1 MSTTENKRSVIVGIF
16 VVIGMII
23 LIAGIFVL
31 GGKQNHF
38 ARTVTVSTSFPDV
51 AGLKAGNNVWFSGV
65 KVGTVKAIRFNG
77 LDEVEVE
84 LIIEEKSREFVRKDA
99 IAKLGTD
106 GFIGNKLILIEG
118 GSPEVPAIENGDRL
132 QPAAAGGMDGMMETL
147 QVNNENFVDITE
159 ELKVMMSRLNAGQ
172 GTAGALLND
181 SLMADQIS
189 RMIQNLN
196 VTAENTAR
204 ASVALNQLTDKLNRE
219 GTLVNELLTDT
230 VVYANLRGAVAQ
242 LQGITQTASA
252 LVGNLNEATEKFN
265 TSDNAV
271 GLMLNDAEMADRIRR
286 TMENLESST
295 AKLDENMEALQ
306 HNFLFRGYFRRQA
319 RQADPE

>member
-38 ARTVTVSTSFPDV
+38 ARTVTVSPSFPDV

-147 QVNNENFVDITE
+147 QVNNENFVDI
-159 ELKVMMSRLNAGQ
+159 G
-172 GTAGALLND
+172 
-181 SLMADQIS
+181 
-189 RMIQNLN
+189 
-196 VTAENTAR
+196 
-204 ASVALNQLTDKLNRE
+204 
-219 GTLVNELLTDT
+219 
-230 VVYANLRGAVAQ
+230 
-242 LQGITQTASA
+242 
-252 LVGNLNEATEKFN
+252 
-265 TSDNAV
+265 
-271 GLMLNDAEMADRIRR
+271 
-286 TMENLESST
+286 
-295 AKLDENMEALQ
+295 
-306 HNFLFRGYFRRQA
+306 
-319 RQADPE
+319 

>member
-1 MSTTENKRSVIVGIF
+1 MSTTEHKRSVIVGIF

-23 LIAGIFVL
+23 LITGIFVL
-31 GGKQNHF
+31 GGQQNHF
-38 ARTVTVSTSFPDV
+38 ARTVTVTTSFPNV

-65 KVGTVKAIRFNG
+65 KVGTVKSINFNG
-77 LDEVEVE
+77 LEEVEVE

-132 QPAAAGGMDGMMETL
+132 QPATAGGMDGMLETL

-159 ELKVMMSRLNAGQ
+159 ELKVMMNRLNAGQ
-172 GTAGALLND
+172 GAAGALLND
-181 SLMADQIS
+181 SMLAEQIS
-189 RMIQNLN
+189 QMIRNLN
-196 VTAENTAR
+196 LTAENTAR

-219 GTLVNELLTDT
+219 GTLVNDLLTDT

-252 LVGNLNEATEKFN
+252 LVGNLNEASDQLT
-265 TSDNAV
+265 TSDNAL
-271 GLMLNDAEMADRIRR
+271 GLMLNDAEMAEHIRR